1 MGKSGFFPRLALV
14 NLVRN
19 GRYYGPYL
27 LSCGALAAMYYIL
40 RFLTWNEVIL
50 TVRGSAYLQTMMF
63 IGCVV
68 VGLFS
73 AALLLYANSF
83 VMKRRQRELGL
94 YNILGLEKRH
104 VAVLCVWETLF
115 CAAAAIPG
123 GLAAGILLSKLI
135 LLLLL
140 KLVKLPVQ
148 FGFSVSV
155 RGMGETAALMGVLFL
170 LALLWNLLR
179 LARGRPIELL
189 HSDSAGEREPKTK
202 RLLAVLGLASLLGGY
217 AIALTTEDPVQALT
231 LFFVAVVLVML
242 GTYCLFTA
250 GSIALLKRLRESKG
264 FYYQTRH
271 FTAVSGLL
279 YRMKQNA
286 VGLANICIL
295 ACMVLVTVS
304 GTVCLYL
311 GAEKSL
317 DAYYPYDVEIGGDLT
332 GEGLTGRAEEIRN
345 RIGELAA
352 DAGLSVTRMDD
363 TLYLSCAFTME
374 GDTVRFTENKFI
386 ASVSSVVADR
396 LVIFQTA
403 EEYARLTGENVSLAA
418 EEVLCWDPEGI
429 LPDSFTLS
437 ASGGAYRVA
446 GRLEEMPLSLQSG
459 RFGGYESGVL
469 YLAVADEAA
478 LLRIADAQVS
488 ERGENAS
495 APLYRANFDLTGSG
509 EEQIAFLHTLTDA
522 WNWTEG
528 GYSYVSRAEAAE
540 EFYTMYGGFLFLGIF
555 LGLLFLLATVLIIYY
570 KQVSEGY
577 EDQRRYRIMQQVG
590 MSRREV
596 SASIR
601 GQILLVFFLPLAAA
615 GLHILAA
622 FPMLCRILELFGLY
636 DVGLFA
642 LCTAAALAV
651 FAAVY
656 ALVYGLTAR
665 TYERIV
671 SSAA

>member
-1 MGKSGFFPRLALV
+1 MGKRSFFPRLALV
-14 NLVRN
+14 NLLRN

-40 RFLTWNEVIL
+40 RFLTWNEVIQ
-50 TVRGSAYLQTMMF
+50 TVRGAAYLQSMMS
-63 IGCVV
+63 IGCFVV
-68 VGLFS
+68 VLFS
-73 AALLLYANSF
+73 AVLLLYANSF

-104 VAVLCVWETLF
+104 IAALCFWETVL
-115 CAAAAIPG
+115 CAAAVIPG
-123 GLAAGILLSKLI
+123 GIAAGILLSKLI

-140 KLVKLPVQ
+140 KLVQIPVQ

-155 RGMGETAALMGVLFL
+155 RGMGETATLLGMLFL

-179 LARGRPIELL
+179 LGRSRPIELL

-202 RLLAVLGLASLLGGY
+202 RLLAVLGLAALLGGY
-217 AIALTTEDPVQALT
+217 AIAVTTRNPVNALM
-231 LFFVAVVLVML
+231 LFFVAVILVML

-250 GSIALLKRLRESKG
+250 GSIALLKRLRANKG

-304 GTVCLYL
+304 GTLCLYL

-317 DAYYPYDVEIGGDLT
+317 DSKYPDDILVTQTLEAGIDPTTTLDLVRQT
-332 GEGLTGRAEEIRN
+332 VADTGRQVTDLRYESSASFRARYSGNTLLNNIDQSGLLTKVTVLTA
-345 RIGELAA
+345 GEY
-352 DAGLSVTRMDD
+352 S
-363 TLYLSCAFTME
+363 
-374 GDTVRFTENKFI
+374 
-386 ASVSSVVADR
+386 
-396 LVIFQTA
+396 
-403 EEYARLTGENVSLAA
+403 RLTGDAVTLEEN
-418 EEVLCWDPEGI
+418 EVLACADGELQLPETFLYEGI
-429 LPDSFTLS
+429 PIRVKARLDSFPAGDSAIVSNEVTLGLVADGALAEHLMNMDLARRTFRIHLNTDGTDS
-437 ASGGAYRVA
+437 EKLACAKAILAVSDGAYGVA
-446 GRLEEMPLSLQSG
+446 SRQEM
-459 RFGGYESGVL
+459 
-469 YLAVADEAA
+469 
-478 LLRIADAQVS
+478 
-488 ERGENAS
+488 
-495 APLYRANFDLTGSG
+495 
-509 EEQIAFLHTLTDA
+509 
-522 WNWTEG
+522 
-528 GYSYVSRAEAAE
+528 AE
-540 EFYTMYGGFLFLGIF
+540 EFYAMYGGFLFLGIF
-555 LGLLFLLATVLIIYY
+555 LGLMFLLATVLIIYY
-570 KQVSEGY
+570 KQISEGY
-577 EDQRRYRIMQQVG
+577 EDQRRYQIMQQVG

-596 SASIR
+596 GVSIR
-601 GQILLVFFLPLAAA
+601 GQILLVFFLPLLAA

-636 DVGLFA
+636 DVSLFA
-642 LCTAAALAV
+642 LCTAGTLAV

-671 SSAA
+671 GSVV

>member
-1 MGKSGFFPRLALV
+1 MGKGSFFPRLALV

-19 GRYYGPYL
+19 SRYYGPYL
-27 LSCGALAAMYYIL
+27 LSCGALGAMYYIL
-40 RFLTWNEVIL
+40 RFLTWNEVIQ
-50 TVRGSAYLQTMMF
+50 TVRGAAYLQVMMS
-63 IGCVV
+63 IGCFVV
-68 VGLFS
+68 ALFS
-73 AALLLYANSF
+73 AVLLLYANSF

-104 VAVLCVWETLF
+104 IAALCFWETLL
-115 CAAAAIPG
+115 CAAVVIPG
-123 GLAAGILLSKLI
+123 GIAAGILLSKLI

-140 KLVKLPVQ
+140 KLVQIPVQ

-155 RGMGETAALMGVLFL
+155 RGMGETAALLGVLFL
-170 LALLWNLLR
+170 LALAWNLLR
-179 LARGRPIELL
+179 LGRSRPIELL

-202 RLLAVLGLASLLGGY
+202 RLLAVLGLAALLGGY
-217 AIALTTEDPVQALT
+217 AIALTTRNPVNALK
-231 LFFVAVVLVML
+231 LFFVAVILVML

-250 GSIALLKRLRESKG
+250 GSIALLKRLRANVK

-304 GTVCLYL
+304 GTLCLYL

-317 DAYYPYDVEIGGDLT
+317 DGKYPDDILVTQTLEDGIDPAATLDLVQRT
-332 GEGLTGRAEEIRN
+332 
-345 RIGELAA
+345 AA
-352 DAGLSVTRMDD
+352 DAGRQVTDLRYETSASFHARYSGNTLLTDLSQSGLLTEVTV
-363 TLYLSCAFTME
+363 L
-374 GDTVRFTENKFI
+374 
-386 ASVSSVVADR
+386 
-396 LVIFQTA
+396 TA
-403 EEYARLTGENVSLAA
+403 EEYSRLTGDAVALEENQVLAFA
-418 EEVLCWDPEGI
+418 DGDFQLPEPFFYEGTPI
-429 LPDSFTLS
+429 RVKARLDSFPARDSAIVTNEVTLGLV
-437 ASGGAYRVA
+437 ADGALAEHLMNMDLARRTFRIHMNTDGTDSEKLACAKAV
-446 GRLEEMPLSLQSG
+446 
-459 RFGGYESGVL
+459 
-469 YLAVADEAA
+469 LAVSDG
-478 LLRIADAQVS
+478 RYGV
-488 ERGENAS
+488 AS
-495 APLYRANFDLTGSG
+495 RQ
-509 EEQIAFLHTLTDA
+509 EM
-522 WNWTEG
+522 
-528 GYSYVSRAEAAE
+528 AE
-540 EFYTMYGGFLFLGIF
+540 EFYAMYGGFLFLGIF

-570 KQVSEGY
+570 KQISEGY
-577 EDQRRYRIMQQVG
+577 EDQRRYQIMQQVG

-596 SASIR
+596 GASIR
-601 GQILLVFFLPLAAA
+601 GQILLVFFLPLLAA

-642 LCTAAALAV
+642 LCTAGTLAV

-671 SSAA
+671 GSVV

>member
-1 MGKSGFFPRLALV
+1 MGKRSFFPRLALV
-14 NLVRN
+14 NLLRN

-40 RFLTWNEVIL
+40 RFLTWNEVIQ
-50 TVRGSAYLQTMMF
+50 TVRGAAYLQSMMS
-63 IGCVV
+63 IGCFVV
-68 VGLFS
+68 VLFS
-73 AALLLYANSF
+73 AVLLLYANSF

-104 VAVLCVWETLF
+104 IAVLCFWETLL
-115 CAAAAIPG
+115 CAAAVIPG
-123 GLAAGILLSKLI
+123 GIAAGILLSKLI

-140 KLVKLPVQ
+140 KLVQIPVQ

-155 RGMGETAALMGVLFL
+155 RGMGETATLLGMLFL

-179 LARGRPIELL
+179 LGRSRPIELL

-202 RLLAVLGLASLLGGY
+202 RLLAVLGLAALLGGY
-217 AIALTTEDPVQALT
+217 AIAVTTRNPVNALM
-231 LFFVAVVLVML
+231 LFFVAVILVML

-250 GSIALLKRLRESKG
+250 GSIALLKRLRANKG

-304 GTVCLYL
+304 GTLCLYL

-317 DAYYPYDVEIGGDLT
+317 DSKYPDDILVTQTLEAGIDPTTTLDLVRQT
-332 GEGLTGRAEEIRN
+332 VADTGRQVTDLRYESSASFRARYSGNTLLNNIDQSGLLTKVTVLTA
-345 RIGELAA
+345 GEY
-352 DAGLSVTRMDD
+352 S
-363 TLYLSCAFTME
+363 
-374 GDTVRFTENKFI
+374 
-386 ASVSSVVADR
+386 
-396 LVIFQTA
+396 
-403 EEYARLTGENVSLAA
+403 RLTGETVTLEEN
-418 EEVLCWDPEGI
+418 EVLACADGELQLPETFLYEGI
-429 LPDSFTLS
+429 PIRVKARLDSFPAGDSAIVSNEVTLGLVADGALAEHLMNMDLAHRTFRIHLNTDGTDS
-437 ASGGAYRVA
+437 EKLACAKAILAVSDGAYGVA
-446 GRLEEMPLSLQSG
+446 SRQEM
-459 RFGGYESGVL
+459 
-469 YLAVADEAA
+469 
-478 LLRIADAQVS
+478 
-488 ERGENAS
+488 
-495 APLYRANFDLTGSG
+495 
-509 EEQIAFLHTLTDA
+509 
-522 WNWTEG
+522 
-528 GYSYVSRAEAAE
+528 AE
-540 EFYTMYGGFLFLGIF
+540 EFYAMYGGFLFLGIF

-570 KQVSEGY
+570 KQISEGY
-577 EDQRRYRIMQQVG
+577 EDQRRYQIMQQVG

-596 SASIR
+596 GVSIR
-601 GQILLVFFLPLAAA
+601 GQILLVFFLPLLAA

-636 DVGLFA
+636 DVSLFA
-642 LCTAAALAV
+642 LCTAGTLAV

-671 SSAA
+671 GSVV

>member
-1 MGKSGFFPRLALV
+1 MGKRSFFPRLALV
-14 NLVRN
+14 NLLRN

-40 RFLTWNEVIL
+40 RFLTWNEVIQ
-50 TVRGSAYLQTMMF
+50 TVRGAAYLQSMMS
-63 IGCVV
+63 IGCFVV
-68 VGLFS
+68 VLFS
-73 AALLLYANSF
+73 AVLLLYANSF

-104 VAVLCVWETLF
+104 IAALCFWETVL
-115 CAAAAIPG
+115 CAAAVIPG
-123 GLAAGILLSKLI
+123 GIAAGILLSKLI

-140 KLVKLPVQ
+140 KLVQIPVQ
-148 FGFSVSV
+148 SGFSVSV
-155 RGMGETAALMGVLFL
+155 RGMGETATLLGMLFL

-179 LARGRPIELL
+179 LGRSRPIELL

-202 RLLAVLGLASLLGGY
+202 RLLAVLGLAALLGGY
-217 AIALTTEDPVQALT
+217 AIAVTTRNPVNALM
-231 LFFVAVVLVML
+231 LFFVAVILVML

-250 GSIALLKRLRESKG
+250 GSIALLKRLRANKG

-304 GTVCLYL
+304 GTLCLYL

-317 DAYYPYDVEIGGDLT
+317 DSKYPDDILVTQTLEAGIDPTTTLELVRQT
-332 GEGLTGRAEEIRN
+332 VADTGRQVTDLRYESSASFRARYSGNTLLNNIDQSGLLTKVTVLTA
-345 RIGELAA
+345 GEY
-352 DAGLSVTRMDD
+352 S
-363 TLYLSCAFTME
+363 
-374 GDTVRFTENKFI
+374 
-386 ASVSSVVADR
+386 
-396 LVIFQTA
+396 
-403 EEYARLTGENVSLAA
+403 RLTGDAVTLEEN
-418 EEVLCWDPEGI
+418 EVLACADGELQLPETFLYEGI
-429 LPDSFTLS
+429 PIRVKARLDSFPAGDSAIVSNEVTLGLVADGALAEHLMNMDLARRTFRIHLNTDGTDS
-437 ASGGAYRVA
+437 EKLACAKAILAVSDGAYGVA
-446 GRLEEMPLSLQSG
+446 SRQEM
-459 RFGGYESGVL
+459 
-469 YLAVADEAA
+469 
-478 LLRIADAQVS
+478 
-488 ERGENAS
+488 
-495 APLYRANFDLTGSG
+495 
-509 EEQIAFLHTLTDA
+509 
-522 WNWTEG
+522 
-528 GYSYVSRAEAAE
+528 AE
-540 EFYTMYGGFLFLGIF
+540 EFYAMYGGFLFLGIF
-555 LGLLFLLATVLIIYY
+555 LGLMFLLATVLIIYY
-570 KQVSEGY
+570 KQISEGY
-577 EDQRRYRIMQQVG
+577 EDQRRYQIMQQVG

-596 SASIR
+596 GVSIR
-601 GQILLVFFLPLAAA
+601 GQILLVFFLPLLAA

-642 LCTAAALAV
+642 LCTAGTLAV

-671 SSAA
+671 GGAV